1 MKIATAFNKIL
12 DLLPKGSASKLGED
26 AEVNKGQLS
35 AFLKKDGPL
44 AEDKQANLV
53 QCLLGMLEKI
63 QISTEKQ
70 KKILP
75 FLSQIK
81 EFPPYR
87 VKWCEAD
94 ADPFQHILFG
104 WQRYIER
111 EVEQEIIA
119 YMARRPF
126 VLGITSGPK
135 TGKSSIAQRVLQEA
149 GKQGAV
155 VYLDC
160 RLYPKGSN
168 ANLVEWLFQ
177 CASQHLAQ
185 VFDHHPNDWVSMVA
199 WLKHDVL
206 AENKACTFIFDHM
219 EELGEAY
226 AQLSSGWHYVLNQTR
241 DEPALKAL
249 GLVLVYDPASPAL
262 FRAQTH
268 ASRLEQR
275 MKAFVPE
282 NYAKGQVERLFK
294 AIFIDEAAQSA
305 NKTMIDDVWDMFQGH
320 PFLTHVYV
328 HAYAYSKPAQE
339 AAQTAAQCAFKEHI
353 APILLSNSYK
363 TSLMQHFSALA
374 DGHTT
379 ELVGIKVAGNHAL
392 HLQDTG
398 LFFERG
404 VAENACLHCT
414 PWVHA
419 RLLETFGIGVND
431 GLPTE

>member
-12 DLLPKGSASKLGED
+12 GLLPEISASELGRRG
-26 AEVNKGQLS
+26 EVNKGQLS
-35 AFLKKDGPL
+35 TFLNKDGSL

-53 QCLLGMLEKI
+53 QFLLQMLDEM
-63 QISTEKQ
+63 TVPAETQ
-70 KKILP
+70 KKLTP
-75 FLSQIK
+75 LLSQLK
-81 EFPPYR
+81 EFPAYR
-87 VKWCEAD
+87 IKWGEAD

-111 EVEQEIIA
+111 DVEQEIIA

-135 TGKSSIAQRVLQEA
+135 TGKSSIARRVRHEA

-160 RLYPKGSN
+160 RLYATAGN
-168 ANLVEWLFQ
+168 TGLVEWLFQ
-177 CASQHLAQ
+177 CASQQLAQ
-185 VFDHHPNDWVSMVA
+185 VLNHHPSDWVSMVA

-206 AENKACTFIFDHM
+206 TEKKACTFIFDHM
-219 EELGEAY
+219 EELGDAY
-226 AQLSSGWHYVLNQTR
+226 AELSSGWHYVLNQTR

-249 GLVLVYDPASPAL
+249 GLVLVYDPASPAM
-262 FRAQTH
+262 FAAQTH

-294 AIFIDEAAQSA
+294 AIFADEAAQSA
-305 NKTMIDDVWDMFQGH
+305 HKAMIDEVWEMFQGH
-320 PFLTHVYV
+320 PFLTHVFA
-328 HAYAYSKPAQE
+328 HTYANSKPAIAQE
-339 AAQTAAQCAFKEHI
+339 SAQAAAQRAFTEHI
-353 APILLSNSYK
+353 APILLSNAYK
-363 TSLMQHFSALA
+363 TSLAQHFSSPTSESA
-374 DGHTT
+374 
-379 ELVGIKVAGNHAL
+379 GIKVAANHAL
-392 HLQDTG
+392 HLHDTG
-398 LFFERG
+398 LFFEQG

-419 RLLETFGIGVND
+419 RLQEAFRIGAND
-431 GLPTE
+431 EQPAN

>member
-12 DLLPKGSASKLGED
+12 DLLPEISASELSRR

-44 AEDKQANLV
+44 AEEKQANLV
-53 QCLLGMLEKI
+53 QCLLQMLDEI
-63 QISTEKQ
+63 TMPVEAQ
-70 KKILP
+70 KK
-75 FLSQIK
+75 LSPLLLQLK

-87 VKWCEAD
+87 IKWGEAD
-94 ADPFQHILFG
+94 TDPFQHILFG

-111 EVEQEIIA
+111 DVEQEIIA

-135 TGKSSIAQRVLQEA
+135 TGKSSIARRVRQEA

-160 RLYPKGSN
+160 RLYATARQIG
-168 ANLVEWLFQ
+168 LVEWLFQ
-177 CASQHLAQ
+177 CANQQLAQ
-185 VFDHHPNDWVSMVA
+185 VFNHHPSDWGAIVV

-206 AENKACTFIFDHM
+206 AEKQACTFIFDQM
-219 EELGEAY
+219 DELGDAY
-226 AQLSSGWHYVLNQTR
+226 AELSSGWHYVLNQTR

-262 FRAQTH
+262 FAAQTH

-282 NYAKGQVERLFK
+282 NYARGQVERLFK
-294 AIFIDEAAQSA
+294 AIFADDAAQSA
-305 NKTMIDDVWDMFQGH
+305 HKTMIDEVWDMFQGH
-320 PFLTHVYV
+320 PFLTHVYA
-328 HAYAYSKPAQE
+328 HTYANSKPAIAQE
-339 AAQTAAQCAFKEHI
+339 AAQTAAQLAFKEHI
-353 APILLSNSYK
+353 APILLVNAYK
-363 TSLMQHFSALA
+363 TSLAQHFSSPTSESA
-374 DGHTT
+374 
-379 ELVGIKVAGNHAL
+379 GIKVAGNHAL
-392 HLQDTG
+392 LLHDTG

-404 VAENACLHCT
+404 VAENASLHCT
-414 PWVHA
+414 QWVHA
-419 RLLETFGIGVND
+419 RLLEAFRVEAND
-431 GLPTE
+431 EQPAN